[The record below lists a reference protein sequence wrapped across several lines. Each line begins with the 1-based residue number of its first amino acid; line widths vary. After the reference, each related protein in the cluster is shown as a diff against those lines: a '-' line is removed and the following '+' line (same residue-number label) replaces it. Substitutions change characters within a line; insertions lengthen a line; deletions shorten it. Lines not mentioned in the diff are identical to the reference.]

1 MRVKLDI
8 NNQIFHTDIKPD
20 EYLLDTLRN
29 NHFKSVKRGCD
40 SSSCGVCTVLV
51 DNKPVASCTL
61 LTAKAEG
68 HKITTVEGIQKEAE
82 KLGEYMGHEGAD
94 QCGFCNPS
102 LALTV
107 YALKLENPK
116 ASTQDIKEYLVGNL
130 CRCTGYQSQH
140 DAIKDYLEGR
150 K

>member
-1 MRVKLDI
+1 MRVNLNI
-8 NNQIFHTDIKPD
+8 NNQMISTDIKPD

-29 NHFKSVKRGCD
+29 NHFKSVKRGCE

-82 KLGEYMGHEGAD
+82 KLGEYIGHEGAD

-107 YALKLENPK
+107 YALKLENPN
-116 ASTQDIKEYLVGNL
+116 ATNDDIKDYLIGNL

-140 DAIKDYLEGR
+140 DAIRDYLEDNR
-150 K
+150 